1 MIELYHNGMSTCS
14 QKVRITLAEKGVE
27 WESVHL
33 NLAKR
38 ENLDPDYL
46 TLNPDG
52 VVPTL
57 VHDGRVVCESN
68 VIIEYLD
75 EVHPDPPLRPADPY
89 ERARMRIWMDRIEH
103 VLHRN
108 IDTVSWIKQG
118 RFKRFEGMSED
129 ELQAVLDSQ
138 ATEEK
143 RVLLEGRLRNGVSRE
158 DMDFAEARVAE
169 VLDEIEEQLRD
180 RPWLCGESVSLADI
194 SVAPFIERFEANEM
208 PGLTDWNKRPRLG
221 DWWRRMQTR
230 ESFKT
235 AFAFKPPEEAADTN
249 GP

>member
-1 MIELYHNGMSTCS
+1 MLTLYHGVTSTCS
-14 QKVRITLAEKGVE
+14 KRVRITLAEKDAE

-46 TLNPDG
+46 KLNPNG

-57 VHDGRVVCESN
+57 VHDGKILFESN

-75 EVHPDPPLRPADPY
+75 DVFPDPPLRPKQAF

-108 IDTVSWIKQG
+108 INTVSWIKQG
-118 RFKRFEGMSED
+118 RFKRFDGMTEA

-143 RVLLEGRLRNGVSRE
+143 RALLRKRLEEGVSE
-158 DMDFAEARVAE
+158 ADMAFAEARVAE
-169 VLDEIEEQLRD
+169 VLDDMEGQLRD
-180 RPWLCGESVSLADI
+180 QAWLCGTTLSLADI
-194 SVAPFIERFEANEM
+194 SVAPFIERFEANDM

-221 DWWRRMQTR
+221 DWWRRMQDR
-230 ESFKT
+230 DSFKT
-235 AFAFKPPEEAADTN
+235 AFAFKPPE
-249 GP
+249 